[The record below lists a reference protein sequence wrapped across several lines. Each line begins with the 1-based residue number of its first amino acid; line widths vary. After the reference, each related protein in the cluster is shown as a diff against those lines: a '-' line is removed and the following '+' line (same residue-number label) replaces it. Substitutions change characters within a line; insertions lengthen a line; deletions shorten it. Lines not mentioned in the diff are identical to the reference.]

1 MVSALEF
8 LLVCFCLSRFAW
20 RLRGLVRYVV
30 AVGGEVIVVSSYF
43 AACVSSML
51 SLSWSVHGADGK
63 QYRVW
68 DE

>member
-1 MVSALEF
+1 M
-8 LLVCFCLSRFAW
+8 
-20 RLRGLVRYVV
+20 
-30 AVGGEVIVVSSYF
+30 AVGGEAIVVSSYF